1 LVHSDF
7 LLFLT
12 VAQIVIDFSFQI
24 KGKNDLS
31 HKSNKGIWHSLCFA
45 IVSGFGLPK
54 SINYQISDKSLAI
67 LLFVLYLCNVQLIFD
82 IKNPRCITAT
92 GFVFITISPVRI
104 LPSGVFV
111 PIALPLRVARLA
123 NRAPCLWGHQNAATG
138 AVETLRSIFADN
150 GATAAF
156 VTATRIIFA
165 HSGFCFVVN
174 YALNLTHF
182 LSESKRKRDSSHKS
196 NKDTWHGPCFP
207 IVSGFG
213 QPKSK
218 NYEKTLLYYNR
229 AVVLLFHEKYLI
241 VEVFT

>member
-1 LVHSDF
+1 MKNSDR
-7 LLFLT
+7 
-12 VAQIVIDFSFQI
+12 
-24 KGKNDLS
+24 
-31 HKSNKGIWHSLCFA
+31 
-45 IVSGFGLPK
+45 
-54 SINYQISDKSLAI
+54 SLAI

-174 YALNLTHF
+174 YAHKMTHF
-182 LSESKRKRDSSHKS
+182 LSDCKGKRNSSHKS
-196 NKDTWHGPCFP
+196 NKGTWHSPCFP

-218 NYEKTLLYYNR
+218 NYEKPYCITIGLLYY
-229 AVVLLFHEKYLI
+229 Y
-241 VEVFT
+241 FTKST